1 MPIVLTILLILVG
14 FALLIFGAEWLV
26 SGASALARK
35 YNISELAI
43 GLTIVAFGTS
53 APELVVNAVASFD
66 GHADIV
72 LGNIIGSNNFNLFII
87 LAVAALIYPIR
98 VQSTSAWREV
108 PMSFAITLLFLV
120 LANDIF
126 SPDATLTVSR
136 LDGLVLLALFGG
148 FLWYV
153 ATQMKNE
160 PEKEKL
166 PTTQSTGKIW
176 LLIIAGLAGLVI
188 GGKLVVDYGVELAT
202 YMGISEKIIGLTIIA
217 AGTSLPELVTAI
229 VAALKKKSD
238 IVIGN
243 VIGSNIFNL
252 LLILPVSSLIRP
264 IAYSPAFN
272 TELIILSAG
281 TLFLFIS
288 MLTGKRK
295 HLDRWEAAILLGFYL
310 SYTVYMILD
319 NF

>member
-1 MPIVLTILLILVG
+1 MPVVLTILLILLG

-87 LAVAALIYPIR
+87 LALAALIYPIR

-108 PMSFAITLLFLV
+108 PMSFAITLVFFL
-120 LANDIF
+120 LANDF
-126 SPDATLTVSR
+126 FLRESTLVSR
-136 LDGLVLLALFGG
+136 IDGLILLALFGG

-153 ATQMKNE
+153 STQMKKE

-166 PTTQSTGKIW
+166 PATLSTFRIW
-176 LLIIAGLAGLVI
+176 LLILAGLAGLVT

-202 YMGISEKIIGLTIIA
+202 YLGISEKIIGLTIIA
-217 AGTSLPELVTAI
+217 AGTSLPELVTSI

-238 IVIGN
+238 IIIGN

-252 LLILPVSSLIRP
+252 LLILSVSSLIRP
-264 IAYSPAFN
+264 VVFNPQFN
-272 TELIILSAG
+272 TDIYILSGG
-281 TLFLFIS
+281 TLFLFLS

-310 SYTVYMILD
+310 TYTVFLILREV
-319 NF
+319 

>member
-1 MPIVLTILLILVG
+1 MPVLTILLILLG
-14 FALLIFGAEWLV
+14 FALLIYGAGWLV

-35 YNISELAI
+35 YRISELAI

-66 GHADIV
+66 DHADIV

-87 LAVAALIYPIR
+87 LGVAALIYPIR

-108 PMSFAITLLFLV
+108 PLSFTITLLFLL
-120 LANDIF
+120 LANDF
-126 SPDATLTVSR
+126 FLREATLVSR
-136 LDGLVLLALFGG
+136 IDGLIMLALFVG

-153 ATQMKNE
+153 STQMKKE
-160 PEKEKL
+160 PEKEMVAA
-166 PTTQSTGKIW
+166 TQSPLKIW
-176 LLIIAGLAGLVI
+176 LLILAGLAGLVT

-202 YMGISEKIIGLTIIA
+202 YLGISEKIIGLTIIA

-252 LLILPVSSLIRP
+252 LLILPISALIRP
-264 IAYSPAFN
+264 VAYSPVFN
-272 TELIILSAG
+272 TEVLILSGG

-295 HLDRWEAAILLGFYL
+295 HLDRWEAAILLVFYL
-310 SYTVYMILD
+310 SYTVFLIWKEV
-319 NF
+319 

>member
-1 MPIVLTILLILVG
+1 MSPVLTILLILVG
-14 FALLIFGAEWLV
+14 FALLIFGADWLV

-35 YNISELAI
+35 YRISELAI

-87 LAVAALIYPIR
+87 LGIAALIYPIR

-108 PMSFAITLLFLV
+108 PLSFAITLLFLL
-120 LANDIF
+120 LANDF
-126 SPDATLTVSR
+126 FLREATLVSR
-136 LDGLVLLALFGG
+136 IDGLILLALFGG

-153 ATQMKNE
+153 STQMKKE
-160 PEKEKL
+160 PVKENL
-166 PTTQSTGKIW
+166 PATKSNVRIW
-176 LLIIAGLAGLVI
+176 LLILSGLTGLVI

-243 VIGSNIFNL
+243 MIGSNIFNL
-252 LLILPVSSLIRP
+252 LLILSVSSLIRP
-264 IAYSPAFN
+264 VAYNPAFN
-272 TELIILSAG
+272 TDLLILSAG

-295 HLDRWEAAILLGFYL
+295 HLDRWEAAILLVFYF
-310 SYTVYMILD
+310 SYTVFLIL
-319 NF
+319 